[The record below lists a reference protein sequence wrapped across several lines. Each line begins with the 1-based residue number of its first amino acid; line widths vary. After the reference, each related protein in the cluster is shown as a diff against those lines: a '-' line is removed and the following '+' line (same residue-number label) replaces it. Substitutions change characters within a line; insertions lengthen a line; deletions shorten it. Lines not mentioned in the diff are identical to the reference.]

1 MLMEKSPLVSIVVS
15 NYNGW
20 NLNVLAPCLESLFK
34 LDYPSYEIILVD
46 NCSTDG
52 SVEEVEKL
60 FGNNSKLKIIRHRE
74 NRYSKGLNEGAKSS
88 KGKYVVYFNNDII
101 ADPTYLKE
109 AIDVFEERD
118 DVAIIQGKLL
128 SYFDHSKI
136 DSIGETMD
144 LFGNPIT
151 IGWGKQDVGQY
162 DQEQEILSAS
172 GSASIIRKSIF
183 DEIGYFGEEYF
194 IGYEDM
200 DLALRAR
207 LKGYK
212 VLYTPKAIVYHM
224 RGVTDLSDELRV
236 RVRWH
241 FNKNRIMTMIK
252 NYSIKSL
259 FKALPVTILIYF
271 LSFIWESIIKKNPR
285 LGWTR
290 ITALLWNLKELRNIL
305 KQRAGI
311 QSWLEGKPE
320 REIMSL
326 MPQKTLLNNFRN
338 FVKI

>member
-1 MLMEKSPLVSIVVS
+1 MS
-15 NYNGW
+15 
-20 NLNVLAPCLESLFK
+20 PCLESLFK
-34 LDYPSYEIILVD
+34 LDYPAYEIILVD

-52 SVEEVEKL
+52 SIEEVEKL
-60 FGNNSKLKIIRHRE
+60 CGDNAKLKIIRHRE
-74 NRYSKGLNEGAKSS
+74 NRYSKGLNEGAKAS

-101 ADPTYLKE
+101 VDPTYLKE
-109 AIDVFEERD
+109 AIDVFEERN

-151 IGWGKQDVGQY
+151 IGWREKDVGQY

-200 DLALRAR
+200 DLALRVRA
-207 LKGYK
+207 KGYK

-241 FNKNRIMTMIK
+241 FNKNRIMTMVK

-271 LSFIWESIIKKNPR
+271 LTFIWESIIKRKPR

-290 ITALLWNLKELRNIL
+290 ITALLWNLKELGNIL
-305 KQRAGI
+305 KQRARI
-311 QSWLEGKPE
+311 QSGLKTKTESD
-320 REIMSL
+320 IMSL

>member
-1 MLMEKSPLVSIVVS
+1 MYKFPLVSIIVS

-20 NLNVLAPCLESLFK
+20 TLNVLSSCLESLFK

-60 FGNNSKLKIIRHRE
+60 FGSNSKLRIIRHRE
-74 NRYSKGLNEGAKSS
+74 NRYSKGLNEGAKAS

-212 VLYTPKAIVYHM
+212 VIYTPKAIVYHM

-252 NYSIKSL
+252 NYSVNSL

-271 LSFIWESIIKKNPR
+271 LAFIWESIVKRKPR

-290 ITALLWNLKELRNIL
+290 ITALFWNLKELCAIY
-305 KQRAGI
+305 KQRVVIRSG
-311 QSWLEGKPE
+311 LMGKADK
-320 REIMSL
+320 EIIRL
-326 MPQKTLLNNFRN
+326 MPQKTLLNTFLNFIK
-338 FVKI
+338 F

>member
-1 MLMEKSPLVSIVVS
+1 MEKFPFVSIVVS

-20 NLNVLAPCLESLFK
+20 KLNVLSSCLESLFK
-34 LDYPSYEIILVD
+34 LDYPAYEVILVD

-52 SVEEVEKL
+52 SVDEVEKL
-60 FGNNSKLKIIRHRE
+60 FGSNAKLKIIRHGE
-74 NRYSKGLNEGAKSS
+74 NRYSKGLNEGAKASR
-88 KGKYVVYFNNDII
+88 GKYVVYFNNDIV
-101 ADPTYLKE
+101 ANPAYLKE

-118 DVAIIQGKLL
+118 DVAILQGKLL

-151 IGWGKQDVGQY
+151 IGWGESDAGQY
-162 DQEQEILSAS
+162 EKPMEILSAS
-172 GSASIIRKSIF
+172 GSASIVRKSLF

-200 DLALRAR
+200 DLSLRAR

-241 FNKNRIMTMIK
+241 FNKNRIMTMVK
-252 NYSIKSL
+252 NYSIGSL
-259 FKALPVTILIYF
+259 FKALPVTIMIY
-271 LSFIWESIIKKNPR
+271 LLTFIWESIIKKNPR

-290 ITALLWNLKELRNIL
+290 VTAILWNLKKLGVICKE
-305 KQRAGI
+305 RARI
-311 QSWLEGKPE
+311 QSGLRTTTVK
-320 REIMSL
+320 EIMSL

>member
-1 MLMEKSPLVSIVVS
+1 MKNSPFVSIVVS

-20 NLNVLAPCLESLFK
+20 KLNVLAPCLESLFK
-34 LDYPSYEIILVD
+34 LDYPAYEIILVD

-60 FGNNSKLKIIRHRE
+60 YGYNAKLKIIRHQE
-74 NRYSKGLNEGAKSS
+74 NRYSKGLNEGAKEA
-88 KGKYVVYFNNDII
+88 KGKYVVYFNNDIV

-109 AIDVFEERD
+109 AINVFEERD

-151 IGWGKQDVGQY
+151 IGWGDSDSGQY
-162 DQEQEILSAS
+162 DEPQDILSAS

-183 DEIGYFGEEYF
+183 EEIGYFGEEYF
-194 IGYEDM
+194 IGYEDI

-207 LKGYK
+207 SKGYK
-212 VLYTPKAIVYHM
+212 VIYTPKAIVYHM

-252 NYSIKSL
+252 NYSMKSL
-259 FKALPVTILIYF
+259 FKALPVTIMIYF
-271 LSFIWESIIKKNPR
+271 LTFIWESIIKKNPR

-290 ITALLWNLKELRNIL
+290 ITALLWNLKELGNIL
-305 KQRAGI
+305 KQRARI
-311 QSWLEGKPE
+311 QSGLKTKTESD
-320 REIMSL
+320 IMSL

>member
-1 MLMEKSPLVSIVVS
+1 MS
-15 NYNGW
+15 
-20 NLNVLAPCLESLFK
+20 PCLESLFK
-34 LDYPSYEIILVD
+34 LNYPAYEIILVD

-52 SVEEVEKL
+52 SVDEVEKL
-60 FGNNSKLKIIRHRE
+60 FGSNAKLRIIRHRE
-74 NRYSKGLNEGAKSS
+74 NRYSKGLNEGAKAS
-88 KGKYVVYFNNDII
+88 KGKYVVYFNNDIV
-101 ADPTYLKE
+101 ADSTYLKA
-109 AIDVFEERD
+109 AIDVFEERN
-118 DVAIIQGKLL
+118 DVAILQGKLL

-151 IGWGKQDVGQY
+151 IGWGEKDVGQY

-183 DEIGYFGEEYF
+183 EEIGYFGEEYF

-200 DLALRAR
+200 DLALRVRA
-207 LKGYK
+207 KGYK

-241 FNKNRIMTMIK
+241 FNKNRIMTMVK

-271 LSFIWESIIKKNPR
+271 LTFIWESIIKRKPR

-290 ITALLWNLKELRNIL
+290 ITALLWNLKELGNIL
-305 KQRAGI
+305 KQRARI
-311 QSWLEGKPE
+311 QSGLKTKTESD
-320 REIMSL
+320 IMSL